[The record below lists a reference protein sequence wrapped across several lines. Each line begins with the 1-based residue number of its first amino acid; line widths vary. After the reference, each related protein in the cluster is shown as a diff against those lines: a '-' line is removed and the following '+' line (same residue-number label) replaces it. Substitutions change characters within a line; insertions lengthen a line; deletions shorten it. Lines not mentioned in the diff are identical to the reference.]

1 MANAILV
8 IEDEATLAKNVQRYL
23 ERSDYEVEVAPS
35 GEQGLERL
43 ESFQPDV
50 VLLDFRL
57 TGIDGL
63 EVLRGIRATNT
74 KVKVIFMTAHGN
86 VETAVEAMKNGADE
100 YLTKPVSLAELKLL
114 VDKAV
119 GQDRLE
125 GALTYYQQKDAQQ
138 SGLGAILGES
148 SAIQDLKER
157 IQRMLAVEA
166 GLKGDVPPAVLI
178 TGETGTGKELIA
190 RAIHFDGA
198 RHDKPFVEVN
208 CASLPSQLVEAELF
222 GHERGAF
229 TDAKGR
235 KLGLA
240 EAAHGGTLFLDEIGE
255 IGHDVQVKL
264 LKLLEDRRIRRLGS
278 VRERE
283 VDVRVVAAT
292 NRNMEAH
299 VQSGNFRSDLYF
311 RLRVVELNAPPLRER
326 GEDVLLLAN
335 YFLDHHARRY
345 GKSGLQFSPQ
355 ANTAMRAYSWPG
367 NVRELRNVIEHAV
380 LLSANSVIDRDQLSL
395 SPTLAAA
402 NGGAPGSGSNGRFP
416 PTLPADGIRL
426 EDVER
431 DLVEQALER
440 ESWNVTR
447 AAHLLG
453 LSRDTLRY
461 RIEKYQLKEGR

>member
-50 VLLDFRL
+50 VLLDYRL

-63 EVLRGIRATNT
+63 EVLRAIRATNV

-148 SAIQDLKER
+148 PAIQDLKER

-198 RHDKPFVEVN
+198 RNDKPFVEVN

-255 IGHDVQVKL
+255 VGHDVQVKL

-278 VRERE
+278 VRERQ

-299 VQSGNFRSDLYF
+299 VQSGDFRSDLYF

-367 NVRELRNVIEHAV
+367 NVRELRNVVEHAV
-380 LLSANSVIDRDQLSL
+380 LLSVNSVIDPDQLSL

-402 NGGAPGSGSNGRFP
+402 NGGAPGSGLNSRFP
-416 PTLPADGIRL
+416 PALPADGIRL

-431 DLVEQALER
+431 DLVAQALER

>member
-148 SAIQDLKER
+148 SAIQDLKESS
-157 IQRMLAVEA
+157 
-166 GLKGDVPPAVLI
+166 D
-178 TGETGTGKELIA
+178 
-190 RAIHFDGA
+190 
-198 RHDKPFVEVN
+198 
-208 CASLPSQLVEAELF
+208 SL
-222 GHERGAF
+222 
-229 TDAKGR
+229 
-235 KLGLA
+235 
-240 EAAHGGTLFLDEIGE
+240 
-255 IGHDVQVKL
+255 
-264 LKLLEDRRIRRLGS
+264 
-278 VRERE
+278 
-283 VDVRVVAAT
+283 
-292 NRNMEAH
+292 
-299 VQSGNFRSDLYF
+299 
-311 RLRVVELNAPPLRER
+311 
-326 GEDVLLLAN
+326 
-335 YFLDHHARRY
+335 
-345 GKSGLQFSPQ
+345 FS
-355 ANTAMRAYSWPG
+355 
-367 NVRELRNVIEHAV
+367 
-380 LLSANSVIDRDQLSL
+380 
-395 SPTLAAA
+395 
-402 NGGAPGSGSNGRFP
+402 
-416 PTLPADGIRL
+416 
-426 EDVER
+426 
-431 DLVEQALER
+431 
-440 ESWNVTR
+440 
-447 AAHLLG
+447 
-453 LSRDTLRY
+453 
-461 RIEKYQLKEGR
+461 